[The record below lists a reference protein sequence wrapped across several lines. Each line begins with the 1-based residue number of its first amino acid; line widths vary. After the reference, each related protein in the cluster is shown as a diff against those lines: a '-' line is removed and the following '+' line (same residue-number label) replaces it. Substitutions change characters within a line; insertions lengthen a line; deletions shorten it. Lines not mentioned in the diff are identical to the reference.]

1 MGGSKEKSLDD
12 EQRLLAMREYLGV
25 RARPE
30 APGFAEEIVD
40 AAVGKVQP
48 VVDRHSN
55 STGEVIL
62 EAIATQL
69 GVRFEEVRSDAD
81 IQRLEQKYLVD
92 KKELGF
98 GLLAKE
104 LADRNVDA
112 VLFQRLHA
120 AGNDPDRWV
129 AVLNMTKTQAR
140 AYWSRPHELIHRLAE
155 PPQKRLPF
163 YRHKTDAQNRL
174 ERIIDLGAA
183 DLAFPA
189 AAFGRRV
196 NIVTHRNLDWTL
208 VNSLRS
214 EFAPTSSLLSAAKA
228 VLRFWPHPAFL
239 LAAAVRGRR
248 ARPLVDVALR
258 CDLEGYSPSA
268 GRTGVQFF
276 QNMRVPISSPIYH
289 THPTGCDISDIENL
303 SAWGTSDG
311 DRLPD
316 RRAFTCGVQLGAVN
330 YGLIS
335 LL

>member
-25 RARPE
+25 RARPD
-30 APGFAEEIVD
+30 APGFAAEIVD

-48 VVDRHSN
+48 VIELHSN
-55 STGEVIL
+55 STGEVIV
-62 EAIATQL
+62 EAMAKQL
-69 GVRFEEVRSDAD
+69 GVRFEEVRSDSD
-81 IQRLEQKYLVD
+81 IQRLEKKYLVD

-98 GLLAKE
+98 GLLAQE
-104 LADRNVDA
+104 LADRSVDA
-112 VLFQRLHA
+112 LLFQRMHA
-120 AGNDPDRWV
+120 SGDDPDRWV
-129 AVLNMTKTQAR
+129 AVLNMTKTLAR

-196 NIVTHRNLDWTL
+196 EMVTQRNLDWTL
-208 VNSLRS
+208 VNTLRS

-239 LAAAVRGRR
+239 LSATVRGRR
-248 ARPLVDVALR
+248 SRPHVDVALR
-258 CDLEGYSPSA
+258 IDLEGYSPGPTGS
-268 GRTGVQFF
+268 GVQFF
-276 QNMRVPISSPIYH
+276 PNMRVPLSSPTYH
-289 THPTGCDISDIENL
+289 THQTGREIGDIENL
-303 SAWGTSDG
+303 GAWTTSGG
-311 DRLPD
+311 DSLPN
-316 RRAFTCGVQLGAVN
+316 RRALTCGVQLGQVTYALV
-330 YGLIS
+330 S